1 MWSELTAADVQDQ
14 FTAAEAAV
22 IEVVQGDVGD
32 KLPGIVAKVIAQ
44 VRDDIRS
51 GGYALDADEL
61 KIPAGLHNDAIAIA
75 RWKLLV
81 TLPSAEDI
89 QSKERKAENDD
100 ALAKLRRISEGK
112 YSVEPPTDAP
122 GGEGGT
128 AANRSGNWNSA
139 NKILGRTHPV
149 PRPGSQHSTD
159 PDAYAN
165 PDAPAD
171 QA

>member
-1 MWSELTAADVQDQ
+1 MWTTLTAADVTDQ
-14 FTAAEAAV
+14 FTVAEAAV
-22 IEVVQGDVGD
+22 IEAVRGNTGD
-32 KLPGIVAKVIAQ
+32 KLPGIVTKVIAQ

-51 GGYALDADEL
+51 GGYALDADETT
-61 KIPAGLHNDAIAIA
+61 IPAGLHNDAIAIA
-75 RWKLLV
+75 RWKLLLTV
-81 TLPSAEDI
+81 PADDDI
-89 QSKERKAENDD
+89 QSKERKGEKDD
-100 ALAKLRRISEGK
+100 ALAKLKRISEGK

-128 AANRSGNWNSA
+128 AANRSGNWNSS
-139 NKILGRTHPV
+139 NKILPRAHPV
-149 PRPGSQHSTD
+149 PRPGSQGAAD

>member
-1 MWSELTAADVQDQ
+1 MWTELTAADVQDQ

-22 IEVVQGDVGD
+22 IEVVQGDSGD
-32 KLPGIVAKVIAQ
+32 RLPGIVAKVVAQ

-51 GGYALDADEL
+51 GGYALDADESKL
-61 KIPAGLHNDAIAIA
+61 PAGLHNDAIAIA

-81 TLPSAEDI
+81 TLPSQEDI

-112 YSVEPPTDAP
+112 YSVEPPTAAP
-122 GGEGGT
+122 GGAGGT
-128 AANRSGNWNSA
+128 AANRSGNWNSS
-139 NKILGRTHPV
+139 NKILGRAHPV
-149 PRPGSQHSTD
+149 PRPGSQQSA
-159 PDAYAN
+159 DADGYAN
-165 PDAPAD
+165 PSAPTD